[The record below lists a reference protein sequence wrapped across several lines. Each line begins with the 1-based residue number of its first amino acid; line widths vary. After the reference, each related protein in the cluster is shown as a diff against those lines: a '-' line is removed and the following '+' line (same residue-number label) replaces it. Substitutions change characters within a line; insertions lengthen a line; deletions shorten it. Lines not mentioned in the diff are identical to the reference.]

1 MGLNEFIF
9 SNERKHRIV
18 RHIIFWLCWIM
29 MSMTVQWNITNN
41 VVPSNLFLFQLVK
54 TVIRFFPIFLFCYLM
69 VYFLVP
75 LFISRKKYKLF
86 AAALTISVLLIF
98 ILNFLWVTMLMN
110 VFHLENLVVYHTKN
124 ISWSL
129 YVRLYNTYYSN
140 INFTGSLSTCCVML
154 AVNYYKGWYKKERET
169 ETLRKENTQAELQL
183 LKAQIHPHFLFNTLN
198 NIYSFAL
205 QNHPDA
211 AGLVD
216 KLSGMIDYMTTEGDK
231 FFVPL
236 EKEIQLI
243 KDYIGLEKVRY
254 GDRLAMQIEITG
266 DYKNKF
272 IVPLLMIPFVENCFK
287 HGASKMRGR
296 QWMQMQIRVEYN
308 QLNFKL
314 SNSKPEETMNK
325 ESKNG
330 IGLANVKKRLK
341 LLYPASHILKIDS
354 TSESFYVYLQ
364 VALQEKEII
373 TIPDK
378 QPFQPELQTTLY
390 D

>member
-9 SNERKHRIV
+9 SNERKHRII
-18 RHIIFWLCWIM
+18 RHIIFWLCWII

-86 AAALTISVLLIF
+86 AAGLTISILLIF
-98 ILNFLWVTMLMN
+98 TLNFLWVTMLMN
-110 VFHLENLVVYHTKN
+110 VFHVENLVVYHTKN

-140 INFTGSLSTCCVML
+140 INFTGALSTCCVML
-154 AVNYYKGWYKKERET
+154 AVNYYKAWYKKERET

-211 AGLVD
+211 ASLVD

-231 FFVPL
+231 SYVSL

-243 KDYIGLEKVRY
+243 KDYMGLEKVRY
-254 GDRLAMQIEITG
+254 GDRLAMQVEITG

-325 ESKNG
+325 DSKKG

-341 LLYPASHILKIDS
+341 LLYPATHILKIDS
-354 TSESFYVYLQ
+354 TSESYDVYLQ

-373 TIPDK
+373 SIPDK
-378 QPFQPELQTTLY
+378 QPFQSELQTTLY